1 MKAMTVLAMQ
11 IRFLSIFVVCTCCF
25 LSQSGSIPQISE
37 SKNSQ
42 VPARPLFDLMLKK
55 AKRPRGNIFL
65 QDSTLTVQPNDNF
78 PPYCTLS
85 PLIPKSP
92 ISTAPTP
99 GIYTP
104 LSLPSPM
111 YYAPPF
117 TMQSPP
123 PTASTPR
130 IVPTPPCAPP
140 SPPTPQRPQFSV
152 WCVAKPTVPPTLL
165 QVALDYACGSV
176 TGRRQSWLVELVI
189 LEGQPCLSAL
199 IPVTMSAS
207 SSTPEEWEDLRIWKW
222 MDNLNTC
229 LLYKFEPGKKRK

>member
-1 MKAMTVLAMQ
+1 MKAMTVLATQ
-11 IRFLSIFVVCTCCF
+11 IRFLSIFVVCTCCS

-42 VPARPLFDLMLKK
+42 VPARPLVDLMLKK
-55 AKRPRGNIFL
+55 AKRQRGNIFL

-140 SPPTPQRPQFSV
+140 SLPTPQRPQFSV
-152 WCVAKPTVPPTLL
+152 WCVAKPTVPPTPL
-165 QVALDYACGSV
+165 QVALDYACGSGADCEPIKRNGLCYLPDTV
-176 TGRRQSWLVELVI
+176 IAHASYAFNSYWQKTKLAGGTCDFGGTAMLVSVDPSYDECQFI
-189 LEGQPCLSAL
+189 YS
-199 IPVTMSAS
+199 
-207 SSTPEEWEDLRIWKW
+207 
-222 MDNLNTC
+222 
-229 LLYKFEPGKKRK
+229 

>member
-165 QVALDYACGSV
+165 QVALDYACGSGADCEPIKRNGLCYLPDTV
-176 TGRRQSWLVELVI
+176 IAHASYAFNSYWQKTKLAGGTCDFGGTAMLVSVDPSYDECQFI
-189 LEGQPCLSAL
+189 YS
-199 IPVTMSAS
+199 
-207 SSTPEEWEDLRIWKW
+207 
-222 MDNLNTC
+222 
-229 LLYKFEPGKKRK
+229 